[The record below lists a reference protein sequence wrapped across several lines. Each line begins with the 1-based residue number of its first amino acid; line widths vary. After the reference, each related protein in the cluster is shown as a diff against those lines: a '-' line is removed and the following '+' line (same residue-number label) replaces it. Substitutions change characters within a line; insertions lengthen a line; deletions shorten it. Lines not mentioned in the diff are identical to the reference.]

1 MMKDSY
7 NLSKLTIKNWS
18 EEDQPREKLMLKGKS
33 ALSNAELIAILIGSG
48 NTESSAVE
56 LSKQILESVNNNLA
70 ELGKKSI
77 HDLMKFKGIGEAKA
91 IAILAALEI
100 GRRRKE
106 TEGIEKSKVSSSKD
120 AYNYMYEI
128 LSDLQHE
135 EFWVLF
141 LNQAN
146 LIIKKERISAGGVTG
161 TVVDA
166 RMIFKMGVEQLACG
180 IILLH
185 NHPSGNKT
193 PSESDKR
200 LTHKLKEAGKLLDVP
215 VLDHIIF
222 TDNSYFS
229 FADEGLI

>member
-1 MMKDSY
+1 MKDSY

-56 LSKQILESVNNNLA
+56 LSKQILDSVDNNLA

-91 IAILAALEI
+91 ISILAALEI

-128 LSDLQHE
+128 LSDLPHE

-180 IILLH
+180 IILVH

-193 PSESDKR
+193 PSESDKK
-200 LTHKLKEAGKLLDVP
+200 LTQKLKEAGKLLDVP

-222 TDNSYFS
+222 TDDSYFS

>member
-1 MMKDSY
+1 MKDSY
-7 NLSKLTIKNWS
+7 NLSKLTIKHWS

-56 LSKQILESVNNNLA
+56 LSKQILDSVNNNLA
-70 ELGKKSI
+70 ELGKKNI

-91 IAILAALEI
+91 ITILAALEI

-120 AYNYMYEI
+120 AYNYMYET
-128 LSDLQHE
+128 LSDLPHE

-166 RMIFKMGVEQLACG
+166 RMIFKMGVEHLACG
-180 IILLH
+180 IILMH

-193 PSESDKR
+193 PSESDKK

-222 TDNSYFS
+222 TDESYFS